1 MTQVIIH
8 IEPDLKN
15 KVKRLAGIEGK
26 NVSQLMHGLL
36 VKYIMERDMS
46 THREELDLKNLKQSA
61 NLYADLYDQN
71 EELQELTETALQG
84 WPE

>member
-1 MTQVIIH
+1 MMTQVIIH

-46 THREELDLKNLKQSA
+46 THRSSVSTHQDNRRINIRRDGK
-61 NLYADLYDQN
+61 DR
-71 EELQELTETALQG
+71 
-84 WPE
+84 